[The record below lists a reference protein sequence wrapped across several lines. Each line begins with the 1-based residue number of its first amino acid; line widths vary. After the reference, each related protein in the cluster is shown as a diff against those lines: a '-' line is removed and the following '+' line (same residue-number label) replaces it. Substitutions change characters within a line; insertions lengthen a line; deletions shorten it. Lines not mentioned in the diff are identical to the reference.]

1 MSNRDMKT
9 ATIAMLFLSI
19 LLVTRQVRAAVTV
32 QPPSACSFT
41 SIDVPKSIPDFNTT
55 GITSA
60 NSVTSNGTFTSL
72 SLSLN
77 ITHTFIGDLVVTLIS
92 PTGTSFIVSN
102 RAGGATQNL
111 VINGLPITAFNGQNV
126 AGIWTLKVQDLAVA
140 DVGTLN
146 SWSLA
151 FAGGSCRWSG
161 FALPNVPTID
171 NGTVCTSVNVSM
183 AGGDSSIA
191 KVDFSGSHTYC
202 AILSGTLTHNN
213 TTVIAFPRG
222 ALPVA
227 GACDFDITNRSVPG
241 LSGDSSGTWT
251 FCITD
256 TDAFGDTG
264 ILKTGFVHD

>member
-1 MSNRDMKT
+1 MSNRDMRT
-9 ATIAMLFLSI
+9 ATIAMLSLGI
-19 LLVTRQVRAAVTV
+19 LLATREVRAAVIA

-41 SIDVPKSIPDFNTT
+41 SIDVQKSIPDSNTT
-55 GITSA
+55 GIASA

-77 ITHTFIGDLVVTLIS
+77 ITHTFVGDLVVTLIS
-92 PTGTSFIVSN
+92 PTGTSFIVGN
-102 RAGGATQNL
+102 RQGGAADNL
-111 VINGLPITAFNGQNV
+111 IINSLPITAFNGQNV
-126 AGIWTLKVQDLAVA
+126 AGIWTLRVQDLAAA

-222 ALPVA
+222 ALPV
-227 GACDFDITNRSVPG
+227 GGPCEFDITNRSVPG
-241 LSGDSSGTWT
+241 LFGNSSGTWT

-256 TDAFGDTG
+256 NDTFGDTG
-264 ILKTGFVHD
+264 VLKTGAVHD